1 MRNLKRVLSM
11 ALASVMVL
19 GLTVVGASAANFND
33 QAEIKHT
40 TAAAVMS
47 AIGVLEGN
55 EKGDFM
61 PDQVLTR
68 EQAAKIICYML
79 MGPENAEKLGV
90 SDKEIV
96 KVACGKEGRK
106 LIFDDVVIRV
116 RSDFATAMHIDTDE
130 SNACLGATE
139 GEIVR

>member
-1 MRNLKRVLSM
+1 SHRDKGSYTSPDSNQIRRKSEMRNLKRVLSM

-68 EQAAKIICYML
+68 EQAAKIITYML
-79 MGPENAEKLGV
+79 MG
-90 SDKEIV
+90 
-96 KVACGKEGRK
+96 
-106 LIFDDVVIRV
+106 
-116 RSDFATAMHIDTDE
+116 
-130 SNACLGATE
+130 
-139 GEIVR
+139 